1 MNRADIL
8 RKCVERGVAVEADIS
23 AVSRLFYV
31 HLLSALQRGQ
41 NVEVPRYGTFG
52 TRIAGVKKIRKIPYF
67 EAAPELTEKANQRF
81 RDLKYLLIGTYQQ
94 MPAFGEAEFTGK
106 VPPYDPLVESI
117 GKERIL
123 DTRNEVTPQE
133 YEQLASETVRPQQKQ
148 EDMAMPRLNLRD
160 EGMEGEPVVQESARE
175 TGAPPTLREVGGG
188 GGGLSPLVM
197 ALVALVVLGAGV
209 FALNYFKVIHL
220 WGKKAPTVTEAITEP
235 VIPAPETTT
244 PAVTTDQGGVP
255 STTPEQATVPAPTV
269 TEPAP
274 AVSEPAPTVT
284 EPAPTPQ
291 KHISPAQ
298 SISLPPSGSG
308 EFTIQVSAWASKA
321 KAEKEVGR
329 LSSSGYTAFVED
341 GVVGGATWHRV
352 RVGRYA
358 TQKEAQEAIAKLQP
372 VTESDLWVAR
382 IGH

>member
-1 MNRADIL
+1 VAAETDI
-8 RKCVERGVAVEADIS
+8 G

-41 NVEVPRYGTFG
+41 NVEVPRFGTFG

-67 EAAPELTEKANQRF
+67 ESAPELTGKANQRF

-94 MPAFGEAEFTGK
+94 IPAFGEAEFTGK
-106 VPPYDPLVESI
+106 VPPYDPLVDTI

-133 YEQLASETVRPQQKQ
+133 YEQLASETERPQQKQ
-148 EDMAMPRLNLRD
+148 EGMAMPRLNLRD
-160 EGMEGEPVVQESARE
+160 EGMEGEPVVQESGKE

-197 ALVALVVLGAGV
+197 ALLALIVLGAGV

-220 WGKKAPTVTEAITEP
+220 WGKRAAQVTEAISEP
-235 VIPAPETTT
+235 AIPAPETTV
-244 PAVTTDQGGVP
+244 PGTTTEPGGTP
-255 STTPEQATVPAPTV
+255 STTAGQAATPSPATTEPSPAV
-269 TEPAP
+269 TEPAAATPTP
-274 AVSEPAPTVT
+274 AATTPTPAAPPEKHVRPAPSVS
-284 EPAPTPQ
+284 A
-291 KHISPAQ
+291 
-298 SISLPPSGSG
+298 PPSGTG
-308 EFTIQVSAWASKA
+308 GFTVQVSSWASRA

-329 LSSSGYTAFVED
+329 LSSSGFEAFVED
-341 GVVGGATWHRV
+341 GVVGGETWHRV
-352 RVGRYA
+352 RVGRYS
-358 TQKEAQEAIAKLQP
+358 TQKEAQEAVAKLQP

>member
-8 RKCVERGVAVEADIS
+8 RKCVERGVAAEADIS

-81 RDLKYLLIGTYQQ
+81 RDMKYLLIGTYQQ
-94 MPAFGEAEFTGK
+94 IPAFGETEFTGK
-106 VPPYDPLVESI
+106 VPPYDPLVDTI

-133 YEQLASETVRPQQKQ
+133 YEQLASESIRPQQKR

-160 EGMEGEPVVQESARE
+160 EGMEGEPIVQESAKE
-175 TGAPPTLREVGGG
+175 TSAPPTLREVGGG

-197 ALVALVVLGAGV
+197 ALLALLVLGAGV

-220 WGKKAPTVTEAITEP
+220 WGKKAATVTEAITEP
-235 VIPAPETTT
+235 AIPAPETTT
-244 PAVTTDQGGVP
+244 PAVTTDQGAAP
-255 STTPEQATVPAPTV
+255 STTPDQGTTTAPAA

-274 AVSEPAPTVT
+274 AVSEPAPAAATPTPTPEKRVK
-284 EPAPTPQ
+284 PAP
-291 KHISPAQ
+291 SV
-298 SISLPPSGSG
+298 SLPPSGAG
-308 EFTIQVSAWASKA
+308 EFTVQVSAWASRS

-329 LSSSGYTAFVED
+329 LSNSGFTAFVED
-341 GVVGGATWHRV
+341 GVVGGETWHRV

-358 TQKEAQEAIAKLQP
+358 TQKEAQEAVAKLQP